1 MSTFAYL
8 YSAFVGAVG
17 AKAYLVK
24 GSLPSLMGSGAFAL
38 VIAAL
43 EALAPRALPG
53 AAHPS
58 SFAQALVAATT
69 GYMMYKRVLKE
80 PSSSIEVPVLCA
92 ASFAMALFFTSR
104 AVPLF
109 GKAKQ

>member
-1 MSTFAYL
+1 MSTLAYV
-8 YSAFVGAVG
+8 YSAFVGATG
-17 AKAYLVK
+17 IKAYFVK
-24 GSLPSLMGSGAFAL
+24 GSLPSLLGSGFFAL
-38 VIAAL
+38 VIAAT
-43 EALAPRALPG
+43 ESLAPRALPG

-69 GYMMYKRVLKE
+69 GYMMYKRVVKE
-80 PSSSIEVPVLCA
+80 PASSIEVPALCA
-92 ASFAMALFFTSR
+92 ASFAMALFFAAR